1 MKNIFRKG
9 KYFLVFGCI
18 LKIILE
24 NNFQC
29 LVTLWKC
36 YFPTKFF
43 TFSQL
48 LNKFYIT
55 KSTTTHISAP
65 HKKST
70 TTHTLA
76 PIENPPLSTQK
87 PTTTQHR
94 NHQNTITHTTTTT
107 TTTKSEIKE
116 RKQIDDEIDLE
127 EEIDQRVADDEIDPK
142 EEMIWPR
149 GGRDRSSS
157 DRLHVVWSHQCVWLR
172 EVEGF
177 LLSLLSLSACLSL
190 EMVWSENKM

>member
-1 MKNIFRKG
+1 MLFSYKIFHIFSTSKQ
-9 KYFLVFGCI
+9 I
-18 LKIILE
+18 LYHKIHHHPHISTP
-24 NNFQC
+24 QKIHHHPH
-29 LVTLWKC
+29 TS
-36 YFPTKFF
+36 THR
-43 TFSQL
+43 
-48 LNKFYIT
+48 
-55 KSTTTHISAP
+55 KSTTI
-65 HKKST
+65 
-70 TTHTLA
+70 HT
-76 PIENPPLSTQK
+76 K

-127 EEIDQRVADDEIDPK
+127 EEIDQWVADDEIDPN

-157 DRLHVVWSHQCVWLR
+157 DRLHVVRSHQCVWLR
-172 EVEGF
+172 EVEGS
-177 LLSLLSLSACLSL
+177 LLSFLSLSACLSL